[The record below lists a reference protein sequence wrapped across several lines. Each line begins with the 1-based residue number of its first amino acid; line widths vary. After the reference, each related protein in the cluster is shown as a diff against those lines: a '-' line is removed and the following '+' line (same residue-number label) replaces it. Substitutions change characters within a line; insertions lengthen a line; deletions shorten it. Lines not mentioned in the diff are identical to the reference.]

1 MRKLLGWLCV
11 LVWVVLCLRAGGA
24 AEDQKK
30 TAPAPKKAASGKKA
44 KTSKKSGTKK
54 AVAKTKTGAKAAP
67 KTGSASKSAGKKASA
82 KKTTA
87 SKSGKKAPVRTTWRN
102 RQTAPTPERYKQ
114 IQDALVAKGFLN
126 PEGASGTWGQ
136 SSADALKKFQAAQ
149 NIESTGKID
158 SLSLIA
164 LGLGPKHDAP
174 AAPPKPPETPPQS
187 P

>member
-30 TAPAPKKAASGKKA
+30 TAPAPKKAAAGKKA

-149 NIESTGKID
+149 NIESTGKIN

-164 LGLGPKHDAP
+164 LGLGPKRDTGGAV
-174 AAPPKPPETPPQS
+174 KPPEAQPQA